1 MTRIIQPK
9 MFKLKTF
16 YIALIFAFVPALSA
30 QQAAQQTAQQTAQPA
45 QTAAPA
51 SASSVA
57 VVPAPP
63 QPNALRKVFISNLPS
78 EDGGY
83 YSPDQVYNTF
93 YAAMKRAGQYELV
106 SDPAQADLLFELL
119 SVRPWHCVPDSS
131 AGTLEVPMD
140 SEMEEFDQAFGV
152 TALDR
157 KTHAVLETHDTD
169 LKQKQ
174 KTLDKNFEKAMETL
188 VEAMG
193 TGPIPK
199 ESAAAL
205 PGKPSPAPGPSPLG
219 AATKL
224 FISNPVVD
232 KTRMMENHQAFYS
245 QVSAAMN
252 SWGRYKL
259 VSNAADADLVAD
271 LAVTQAWGPKCRDV
285 QVPASLRHLE
295 LRITDPKTNTLIWGF
310 AESFLGGHTLFSRGG
325 SFASSE
331 GELKKTSVSLVK
343 QIRELTA
350 RADAAAT
357 VPKGPP
363 PPQVSSHRP

>member
-1 MTRIIQPK
+1 
-9 MFKLKTF
+9 MFRWKTF
-16 YIALIFAFVPALSA
+16 SIALIIAFVPALSA
-30 QQAAQQTAQQTAQPA
+30 QQAAQQTAQPA
-45 QTAAPA
+45 QTAVPA
-51 SASSVA
+51 STSSAA

-83 YSPDQVYNTF
+83 YSPDQVYNSF

-106 SDPAQADLLFELL
+106 SDPAQADLLFQLI
-119 SVRPWHCVPDSS
+119 SVRPWHCVPDHS
-131 AGTLEVPMD
+131 AGTLGVPMD
-140 SEMEEFDQAFGV
+140 SEMEEFDQAFAV

-157 KTHAVLETHDTD
+157 KTHAVLATHDTD

-174 KTLDKNFEKAMETL
+174 KTWDKNFEKAMETL

-199 ESAAAL
+199 EAAAAL
-205 PGKPSPAPGPSPLG
+205 PGKPSPAPAPSPLG
-219 AATKL
+219 AATTL
-224 FISNPVVD
+224 FISNLVVD
-232 KTRMMENHQAFYS
+232 RTRMMENHQAFYT
-245 QVSAAMN
+245 QVYAAMN

-259 VSNAADADLVAD
+259 VSKAADADLVAD

-285 QVPASLRHLE
+285 EYPASLRHLE

-310 AESFLGGHTLFSRGG
+310 DESFLGGHTLFSREG
-325 SFASSE
+325 SFASSQ

-357 VPKGPP
+357 LPKVPP
-363 PPQVSSHRP
+363 PPQASSHQP